1 MGTPKSGHTF
11 KNTSVAPRSLA
22 FWFGPASFSGA
33 QLFEELLCTF
43 HCYPLIQMVGGEKKE
58 KFNDGTIGRALINF
72 YLLSIHSVILA
83 SHNSPFHQQ
92 HTGPKMT

>member
-1 MGTPKSGHTF
+1 MLQQEALVFSRREMGTPKSGHTF

-43 HCYPLIQMVGGEKKE
+43 HCHPLIQMVGGRRKKSS
-58 KFNDGTIGRALINF
+58 TM
-72 YLLSIHSVILA
+72 VPLA
-83 SHNSPFHQQ
+83 VH
-92 HTGPKMT
+92 